1 MMQNNITAIQIQ
13 GINAETLLQRFSDL
27 ENQIKALQSQPQ
39 PPSEK
44 LITRDETAKLLGVS
58 IVTVHNWIKSG
69 ILTAYRVGNK
79 VRFKESEVFASLQ
92 AINQKKG
99 A

>member
-1 MMQNNITAIQIQ
+1 MVQNNLTAIQIQ
-13 GINAETLLQRFSDL
+13 GINAEQLLQRFDNL
-27 ENQIKALQSQPQ
+27 ENQIKALQAQPQ
-39 PPSEK
+39 PQSEK
-44 LITRDETAKLLGVS
+44 LITRDDTAKLLGVS
-58 IVTVHNWIKSG
+58 IVTVHNWVKSG

-79 VRFKESEVFASLQ
+79 VRFKESEVFNSLQ